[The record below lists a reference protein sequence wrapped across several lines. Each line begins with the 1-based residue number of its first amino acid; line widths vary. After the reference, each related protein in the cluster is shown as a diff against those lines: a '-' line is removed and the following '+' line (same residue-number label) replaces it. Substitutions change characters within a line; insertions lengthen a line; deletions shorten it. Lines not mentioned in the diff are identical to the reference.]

1 MPSIHSV
8 NAIVTLARDAALWE
22 ARRATAALKRN
33 AALPPLFG
41 VPVGIKDVTPTRGLR
56 TTYGSKLFENH
67 VPDEDALVVERLR
80 AAGAIVI
87 GKTNTPEF
95 AFGPNTVN
103 AVFGATRNPWN
114 LDRTAGGSSGGSAA
128 ALATGM
134 CPLAEGTD
142 LGGSLRGPASFCGVV
157 GFRTTPGLIP
167 RHPSVL
173 AWDSYSVEGPMARTV
188 ADTALMLSVMAG
200 PDDRAP
206 ALLRRGRR
214 RVHAGREGRPRVRGW
229 RIAWTPDLDGLV
241 LVSQEVRAIVER
253 AVGVFRSLGARVEA
267 ACPDVSDVPEIV
279 RLTRG
284 FLMVAR
290 HADKLPEHRAVLQ
303 PGLVENTEQGLALS
317 PARHRR
323 RRAPTHAPVAARA
336 RVPRAHATSG
346 SRPRWR
352 CPPFPIEHPH
362 VTEIDG
368 RPVGKAMQRSFLTY
382 MVSVLG
388 LPAISIPCGFT
399 RDGLPVGLQIV
410 GKRRGEAAVL
420 RAAAAFEAARPWADA
435 IPPVI
440 QRRQTEHVALR
451 STTFERGLRPRNPA
465 LSMVWGSNCLAC
477 QAAGAGCQP
486 TRRCIIA
493 VRMTKSLRIHAVRA
507 TLRGLPAALSRS
519 KNARMTGLHRTADSV
534 AM

>member
-1 MPSIHSV
+1 MVAVPRDLTFAPAAELLRLYRARKASPLEVMQAVLGRIDAVNPQV

-56 TTYGSKLFENH
+56 TTYGSKLFESH

-103 AVFGATRNPWN
+103 TVFGATRNPWN

-157 GFRTTPGLIP
+157 GFRTTPGLVP

-206 ALLRRGRR
+206 LSYD
-214 RVHAGREGRPRVRGW
+214 VDAGEFTRAVKGASVRGW

-241 LVSQEVRAIVER
+241 LVSQEVREIVER
-253 AVGVFRSLGARVEA
+253 AVGVFRSLGARIET

-317 PARHRR
+317 PRDIAEGELLRSRQWQR
-323 RRAPTHAPVAARA
+323 VREFLSTRDVWLTPTMA
-336 RVPRAHATSG
+336 VPA
-346 SRPRWR
+346 
-352 CPPFPIEHPH
+352 FPIEHPH

-399 RDGLPVGLQIV
+399 RDGLPVGLQII

-420 RAAAAFEAARPWADA
+420 RAAAAFEAARPWAGA

-440 QRRQTEHVALR
+440 QR
-451 STTFERGLRPRNPA
+451 
-465 LSMVWGSNCLAC
+465 
-477 QAAGAGCQP
+477 QP
-486 TRRCIIA
+486 NLNT
-493 VRMTKSLRIHAVRA
+493 
-507 TLRGLPAALSRS
+507 
-519 KNARMTGLHRTADSV
+519 
-534 AM
+534 